1 MLPFTIPTDVLTYF
15 PWLVL
20 LIVYLGEK
28 IQQRQIVKI
37 IDLALQRAQDA
48 LHAQTTGI
56 TNAVTTPPAAPVIV
70 QHAPL
75 PQSAQAVAPA
85 PKPAETPSAH
95 PVSIHDSPQIASLK
109 AANARRWAAMNVK
122 ADKIASFDKTAAK
135 LCAPEAK
142 ARYEKISA
150 TTGVPWFVV
159 AVIHER
165 EAAGNFNAQLG
176 QGDPL
181 DRVSVHIPA
190 GRGPFFNHP
199 NDPPGEDAFYRGA
212 LDALT
217 DCGPFAA
224 KWKDWSIGGLLT
236 LLEEYNGLGYANR
249 GVPSAYVWS
258 GSDQYD
264 HGKFVADHV
273 YSDTAVDTQEG
284 CAPLLSRMAA
294 LDPSIKL

>member
-1 MLPFTIPTDVLTYF
+1 MASIEQLISLA
-15 PWLVL
+15 PWGVV
-20 LIVYLGEK
+20 LIVFIGM
-28 IQQRQIVKI
+28 
-37 IDLALQRAQDA
+37 LALQWKLA
-48 LHAQTTGI
+48 GG
-56 TNAVTTPPAAPVIV
+56 
-70 QHAPL
+70 QHDLATL
-75 PQSAQAVAPA
+75 LAQALAKQQPVSAPPTVPSA
-85 PKPAETPSAH
+85 VSKPVPAPTGQPVPKPAPVPVGP
-95 PVSIHDSPQIASLK
+95 PVSIHDSPQIAALK
-109 AANARRWAAMNVK
+109 TANAQRWAAMHVK
-122 ADKIASFDKTAAK
+122 ADLISAFDRTAVK
-135 LCAPEAK
+135 LCAPAAK
-142 ARYEKISA
+142 VRYEKISA
-150 TTGVPWFVV
+150 TTGVPWGVV

-181 DRVSVHIPA
+181 GAVSVHVPT
-190 GRGPFFNHP
+190 GRGPFLNHP

-258 GSDQYD
+258 GSDQYE

-273 YSDTAVDTQEG
+273 YSETAVDVQQG

-294 LDPSIKL
+294 IDNTVFLQPQT